1 MPKQKPMKWPLP
13 VAVHPTE
20 TVCYTVHVPKDR
32 AYIGAFLGAM
42 FLLSKPYAWADDP
55 DHTAVEVGAVWRKIF
70 DNLLKGDCPGRN
82 CPPVNFIEDDMPTF
96 RQEGCLL
103 QTQCADGEWV
113 TIYDPSACI
122 VAGAS
127 QPPPGGTPEPG
138 ACLEYDVVLQANS
151 KWQLPVAVDNGDIV
165 TITGAAG
172 GWSDGTIN
180 PWHCPDGNNY
190 ILGACVPG
198 TAGFDGA
205 DPVPSKNHMRLVAL
219 TSTQGYDAFNTV
231 IGFSG
236 YSSPDTLTFQANDST
251 LGDDA
256 GSISFHVKICKAAL
270 PPVEIGYN
278 FGIGPATANYGENV
292 TMQGVDAGSATCAE
306 VFDLQITLSPCATLT
321 FVSLA
326 DWVLRDCGDGDTL
339 YSYRDCSGTLHT
351 VTNAMAGRVPP
362 VGVTFTNINLFE
374 LIGANAFTTVIKLDP
389 A

>member
-1 MPKQKPMKWPLP
+1 MKWPLP
-13 VAVHPTE
+13 VIVRPPTSL
-20 TVCYTVHVPKDR
+20 CFQINVPNER
-32 AYIGAFLGAM
+32 HHLAAFYGAM
-42 FLLSKPYAWADDP
+42 FLLSKPYAWGDDP
-55 DHTAVEVGAVWRKIF
+55 DHTAIAVGQVWREIF
-70 DNLLKGDCPGRN
+70 DKLTPGGCNECPE
-82 CPPVNFIEDDMPTF
+82 PDIHFVEDDMAIF

-103 QTQCADGEWV
+103 QTQCADGSWV
-113 TIYDPSACI
+113 TIYDPTVCI
-122 VAGAS
+122 AQGGS

-138 ACLEYDVVLQANS
+138 QCLEYDVTLQANS

-165 TITGAAG
+165 TITAAQG

-190 ILGACVPG
+190 ILGLCAPG

-236 YSSPDTLTFQANDST
+236 YASPDTLTFQANDST
-251 LGDDA
+251 LNDNA
-256 GSISFHVKICKAAL
+256 GSVSFHVKFCKASLA
-270 PPVEIGYN
+270 PVDITYV
-278 FGIGPATANYGENV
+278 FGTGPATATYGDNV
-292 TMQGVDAGSATCAE
+292 TMQGVDAGFATCAE

-326 DWVLRDCGDGDTL
+326 DWTLRDCAGTDTL
-339 YSYRDCSGTLHT
+339 YSYRDCGGALHT
-351 VTNAMAGRVPP
+351 VTNDMAADTPP
-362 VGVTFTNINLFE
+362 VGVTFTNIDLFE
-374 LIGANAFTTVIKLDP
+374 LIGANAFTAVIRLDP